1 MALSNTQQSSKMCKA
16 LMRGCFQCVSEISN
30 YPSSSGCSWS
40 RIATRGQLLLEVAT
54 VRISGVDP
62 FLALDHFEM
71 KYWIG
76 ISLDSISL
84 QGNNASFGEWRLESF
99 FDIDDH
105 LSFVLFASASGS
117 DFPPFLLPAT
127 FRDVASPA

>member
-1 MALSNTQQSSKMCKA
+1 MALSKTQQSSKRCKA
-16 LMRGCFQCVSEISN
+16 LTRGCFQCVPEISIQQWLFLVKDRN
-30 YPSSSGCSWS
+30 TWS
-40 RIATRGQLLLEVAT
+40 ASFRGGH

-127 FRDVASPA
+127 LRDVTSPA

>member
-1 MALSNTQQSSKMCKA
+1 MC
-16 LMRGCFQCVSEISN
+16 LR

-84 QGNNASFGEWRLESF
+84 QGNNASFGEWRSECL
-99 FDIDDH
+99 FDIVDH
-105 LSFVLFASASGS
+105 LSFELFASASGS

-127 FRDVASPA
+127 LRDVTSPA

>member
-1 MALSNTQQSSKMCKA
+1 MCV
-16 LMRGCFQCVSEISN
+16 GDI
-30 YPSSSGCSWS
+30 YPASSGCSWS

-76 ISLDSISL
+76 ISLDSINL
-84 QGNNASFGEWRLESF
+84 LGNNLIIWRVE
-99 FDIDDH
+99 IG
-105 LSFVLFASASGS
+105 V
-117 DFPPFLLPAT
+117 FL
-127 FRDVASPA
+127 